1 MEIFPVF
8 LNIIFIVKPSTSMKS
23 NHPRVMKSPDTE
35 TLVSL
40 VVHRQFFR
48 KEKASPNLE
57 PRSRVRDAL
66 SAQKDSSFGGIHR
79 CKSSV

>member
-8 LNIIFIVKPSTSMKS
+8 LNIIFTVKPSTSMKS
-23 NHPRVMKSPDTE
+23 NHPRGMKPLDTE

-40 VVHRQFFR
+40 VVYRQFFR